1 MSKRFFFF
9 FGKVGAFFFEL
20 SQGKGVRFTYPL
32 GMDSEELEELR
43 LVGLIEYYSQQGESF
58 FFHWLHRRLCRRVL
72 QVPNMARMGE
82 EGPPAAAQEQPPAI
96 QPHVFPDW
104 EWIEPDRR
112 ARLDLDAV
120 DREQRPD
127 DWRNASGVWGFEETL
142 GSNVN
147 PD

>member
-1 MSKRFFFF
+1 
-9 FGKVGAFFFEL
+9 L
-20 SQGKGVRFTYPL
+20 THPL
-32 GMDSEELEELR
+32 GMDIEELEELR

-72 QVPNMARMGE
+72 QVPIMADVGE
-82 EGPPAAAQEQPPAI
+82 ERHDAQAQEQPPEV
-96 QPHVFPDW
+96 QPDVFPDW

-120 DREQRPD
+120 DRAQRQH
-127 DWRNASGVWGFEETL
+127 DWGNASGIWSFEETL
-142 GSNVN
+142 GSNVD